1 VSETGWLTTDDG
13 VQLWYRSLGSGTDT
27 LVVPGAAADVDLDA
41 LATDRRVI
49 FYDARNRGRSDRLTA
64 ASQLGFYR
72 EVDDLDAAR
81 AHFGLERF
89 AVFGW
94 SYNAAVVAYY
104 AMARPVRV
112 SQMVLVSPIAPRSE
126 LDVDPAPAPAPHLLA
141 ELDQLKADGLDT
153 RDPEA
158 YCRAW
163 RRVYVP
169 VLMGDPAAF
178 DRLRAEPCACR
189 NEWPDHVARALAH
202 VFIDL
207 GIYDWRDELR
217 RLDIPTLV
225 VHGEADQI
233 PLRSAEEWRD
243 ALPAAQLLPLA
254 GVGHFP
260 WVEASDAF
268 FGAVRT
274 FLARS

>member
-72 EVDDLDAAR
+72 EVDDLDAVR
-81 AHFGLERF
+81 AYFGLERF

-112 SQMVLVSPIAPRSE
+112 SQMVLVSPIAGVGRDRADEPDRAAQRDRPRH
-126 LDVDPAPAPAPHLLA
+126 P
-141 ELDQLKADGLDT
+141 Q
-153 RDPEA
+153 
-158 YCRAW
+158 
-163 RRVYVP
+163 
-169 VLMGDPAAF
+169 GDPRAA
-178 DRLRAEPCACR
+178 
-189 NEWPDHVARALAH
+189 
-202 VFIDL
+202 
-207 GIYDWRDELR
+207 
-217 RLDIPTLV
+217 
-225 VHGEADQI
+225 
-233 PLRSAEEWRD
+233 
-243 ALPAAQLLPLA
+243 
-254 GVGHFP
+254 
-260 WVEASDAF
+260 WVP
-268 FGAVRT
+268 G
-274 FLARS
+274 